1 MTNEC
6 VCRPVAGNDP
16 GATVVDPAIV
26 ETGVFEPDDD
36 PGAVVVVVVDVVV
49 GATGYVGT
57 PKIDCTSTPEST
69 DIITM

>member
-1 MTNEC
+1 L
-6 VCRPVAGNDP
+6 VGRPVAGNDP

-26 ETGVFEPDDD
+26 EPGVFEPDDD
-36 PGAVVVVVVDVVV
+36 PGAVVVVVVVVDVVV